1 VRRRAVNRPIADA
14 RERIVA
20 TAQALFARFGLR
32 KTTLDEIIR
41 RANVAKGTFYRYF
54 SNKEAL
60 FREVIERES
69 EMMMSLIG
77 KAVAD
82 AATPVDKIAAYLK
95 ARVESV
101 SELSNLYEI
110 TRERVSEHWPRCEEI
125 RERHL
130 LEEQRIVRG
139 ILEDGVSQG
148 VFELRTPELAAAAIV
163 MAARGLESSW
173 MLEANSLEAE
183 QGADILL
190 GVLFQGI
197 MRR

>member
-1 VRRRAVNRPIADA
+1 MNGPIADA

-20 TAQALFARFGLR
+20 TAQTLFARFGLR
-32 KTTLDEIIR
+32 KTTLDEIVH

-54 SNKEAL
+54 SNKEVL

-69 EMMMSLIG
+69 EMMMSLINR
-77 KAVAD
+77 AVGE
-82 AATPVDKIAAYLK
+82 AATPGDKMAAYVK
-95 ARVESV
+95 ARMSGV
-101 SELSNLYEI
+101 SQLGNLYEV
-110 TRERVSEHWPRCEEI
+110 TRESASEHWPRCEGI

-148 VFELRTPELAAAAIV
+148 VFASRTPDLAAAAIV

-173 MLEANSLEAE
+173 ILEANSLEAE
-183 QGADILL
+183 QGAEMLL